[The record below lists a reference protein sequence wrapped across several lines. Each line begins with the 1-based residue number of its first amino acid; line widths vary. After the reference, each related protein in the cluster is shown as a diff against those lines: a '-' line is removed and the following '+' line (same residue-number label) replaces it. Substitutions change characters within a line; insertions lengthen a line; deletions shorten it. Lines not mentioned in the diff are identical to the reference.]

1 MHLGVV
7 LIGIGVAGLHLAAH
21 ATSVPFWGATEVD
34 PQAIGKIQIPAEF
47 VSHVNSILEPG
58 ATVLI
63 TDEPLSSQT
72 NGAVLQIA
80 DADPPNTG
88 HRS

>member
-1 MHLGVV
+1 MGDAVSSGPMVMVV
-7 LIGIGVAGLHLAAH
+7 SI
-21 ATSVPFWGATEVD
+21 SE
-34 PQAIGKIQIPAEF
+34 QIGKIQIPAEF

-63 TDEPLSSQT
+63 TDEPLYSQT
-72 NGAVLQIA
+72 NGAALQIA